1 MRILLAIAL
10 MLLAGCDRQPAA
22 PVVSEQTVRARQA
35 AQAPDSTR
43 RHWLF
48 LNQVR
53 QDDALSRSLHRTLLT
68 EEKEL
73 GVVLYATVKPEAV
86 EDVMR
91 QAMTEM
97 ARKFPGEDVSV
108 LVYMTATPP
117 RKIGVARVDGKS
129 GAITYTPL

>member
-1 MRILLAIAL
+1 MLLAMAL
-10 MLLAGCDRQPAA
+10 VLLAGCDRQPAA
-22 PVVSEQTVRARQA
+22 PVISEQTVRARQA
-35 AQAPDSTR
+35 AQVPEETR
-43 RHWLF
+43 RHWMF

-53 QDDALSRSLHRTLLT
+53 QDDALNRSIHRTLLT
-68 EEKEL
+68 EEKQL

-86 EDVMR
+86 EDVIH

-117 RKIGVARVDGKS
+117 RKIGVARLDGKA